1 MVRKKSLRK
10 SKRRHQLRKKW
21 NERKKQKIISTNI
34 ESSDNEEDN
43 QTKEAHTESSLQISI
58 REKETEPVPST
69 SKQQTK
75 IYGNLTEETPL
86 HKPKIKFKQTKLN
99 FQTNQTANSASSIN
113 ENLSFASK
121 PHDKLENPKK
131 KLKIIPLGTS
141 TPLHRSRRRRI
152 SSSSSSEIDNIT
164 DIEAS
169 TQPADKFND
178 FENSRL
184 TNKKIKRRK
193 TPKLVRTTKSIG
205 SLSQLQAVETNQRY
219 TRNMKSKNVKK

>member
-1 MVRKKSLRK
+1 LVRKKSLRK
-10 SKRRHQLRKKW
+10 SKRRYQLRKKW
-21 NERKKQKIISTNI
+21 NERKRQKIISTNI

-58 REKETEPVPST
+58 REETEPVPST

-113 ENLSFASK
+113 ENLLFASK

-152 SSSSSSEIDNIT
+152 SSSPSSEINNIT

-178 FENSRL
+178 FENNRL

-193 TPKLVRTTKSIG
+193 TPKLVHTTKSIG
-205 SLSQLQAVETNQRY
+205 SLSQLQAVGTNQY

>member
-1 MVRKKSLRK
+1 MVRRKLLRK
-10 SKRRHQLRKKW
+10 SKRRHQLQEKW
-21 NERKKQKIISTNI
+21 NERKQRIISTNN

-43 QTKEAHTESSLQISI
+43 QTKEAHTESSLQIPI

-75 IYGNLTEETPL
+75 IYKNLTEETPL
-86 HKPKIKFKQTKLN
+86 HKPKIRFKQTKLN
-99 FQTNQTANSASSIN
+99 FQTNQTANSASSVN

-121 PHDKLENPKK
+121 PHDKLENSKK

-141 TPLHRSRRRRI
+141 TPLHRSRRRI
-152 SSSSSSEIDNIT
+152 SSSSSLEIDNIT
-164 DIEAS
+164 NIKA
-169 TQPADKFND
+169 TTRPADKFND

-193 TPKLVRTTKSIG
+193 TPKLVSTKSIG
-205 SLSQLQAVETNQRY
+205 SLSQLQAVETNQLY
-219 TRNMKSKNVKK
+219 TRSTKSKNVKK

>member
-21 NERKKQKIISTNI
+21 NERKRQKIISTNI

-86 HKPKIKFKQTKLN
+86 HKPKIKYKQTKLN

-113 ENLSFASK
+113 ENLLFASK
-121 PHDKLENPKK
+121 PHDKLENLKK

-141 TPLHRSRRRRI
+141 TPLHRSRRRRL

-178 FENSRL
+178 FENNRL

-193 TPKLVRTTKSIG
+193 TPKLVHTTKSIG
-205 SLSQLQAVETNQRY
+205 SLSQLQAVETNQY